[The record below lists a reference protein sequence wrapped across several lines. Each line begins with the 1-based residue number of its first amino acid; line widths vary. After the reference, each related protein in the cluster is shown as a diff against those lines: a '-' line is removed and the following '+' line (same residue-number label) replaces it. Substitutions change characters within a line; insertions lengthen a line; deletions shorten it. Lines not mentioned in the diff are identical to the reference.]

1 MRFQSFINEE
11 KYKNFTAIVVLC
23 DDVYVNEMTDKTFNT
38 IKSAGS
44 KLGLRVAKSN
54 TLFGLLKN
62 AGKDVDEL
70 VRLAALYMITDITD
84 SKSRQDIV
92 KDAKTIIKK
101 VNRKNLMSFLMQ
113 LDKLTLGI
121 TSHIRHIIQ
130 SIFGVEIT
138 TYNYYKQDLDYLK
151 TEINNIR
158 YVLKKM
164 GNTEKELKLL
174 KNLENSIM
182 DLSEI

>member
-1 MRFQSFINEE
+1 
-11 KYKNFTAIVVLC
+11 
-23 DDVYVNEMTDKTFNT
+23 
-38 IKSAGS
+38 
-44 KLGLRVAKSN
+44 
-54 TLFGLLKN
+54 
-62 AGKDVDEL
+62 
-70 VRLAALYMITDITD
+70 MITDITD

-130 SIFGVEIT
+130 SVFGVEIT

-164 GNTEKELKLL
+164 GNTEKELNLL
-174 KNLENSIM
+174 KNLEDSIM
-182 DLSEI
+182 NLSEI